1 MKCGTVV
8 ISSHASISLDSGAG
22 GGGGGTCAMEVSVL
36 NTKYAQFKISLTS
49 NRVWSAMALWKPIPT
64 PSITARKIA
73 HMMAPFLA
81 AFKPPR
87 IAKEPPVKKPA
98 MTGNDG

>member
-1 MKCGTVV
+1 
-8 ISSHASISLDSGAG
+8 
-22 GGGGGTCAMEVSVL
+22 MEVSVL
-36 NTKYAQFKISLTS
+36 NTKYTQLKISRTS
-49 NRVWSAMALWKPIPT
+49 NRVWSAMTLWNPIPT

-81 AFKPPR
+81 AFTPPR

-98 MTGNDG
+98 MTGDDDQFAFSTAVAADPA